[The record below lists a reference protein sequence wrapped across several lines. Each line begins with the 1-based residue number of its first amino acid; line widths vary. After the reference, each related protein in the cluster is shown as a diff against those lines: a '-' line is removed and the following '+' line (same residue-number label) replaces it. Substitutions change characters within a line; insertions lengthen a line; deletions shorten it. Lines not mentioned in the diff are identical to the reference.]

1 MADTKEHANT
11 GGGAAGAPAGEA
23 AQSAFRRRARRGIS
37 QRAQMAIAVALALIC
52 TLCASVDL
60 APVAYDT
67 VTALDSQA
75 TGAGYIALEVLC
87 SFPGRDQSAFVL
99 ALGLLLVRPF
109 WYVYFGRGAGTS
121 ARTRRTARAWAH
133 ASGEKSRR
141 RGARRGPA
149 SPVAPRARVPR
160 VRVSHGRGV
169 STWVVPALFA
179 LAMVFGKSFD
189 TTDSAQLVFGGI
201 SQGIK
206 AALSFTGWVLLAHMA
221 VVYLY
226 ELIDRL
232 RLDRAAPVGTA
243 RAAGG
248 AVAARVVRGLGR
260 AASFIFDAHP
270 FAMPLAL
277 LAILWL
283 PCLIGYAP
291 GLFMWDTGTQI
302 LQWFGHPNNASDY
315 LNLIDPAVTIVTQHH
330 PPLSTALIGL
340 SVQLGLSLFGSENA
354 GVFICACL
362 QFLLTAAVFA
372 WATST
377 LRRLGVRRM
386 VRMLVFAFVALVPVY
401 SNYAVLLTKDVLFTN
416 ALVVFALTL
425 ALAMRAPFAARPDEP
440 VRFTRADVARLVA
453 GGLGMALFRNGMWV
467 AALAGLALAACVCAW
482 RAHRRPDLVM
492 PRGRWRALAAV
503 AVTVLAVQLGLTG
516 VVYPALKVTPGS
528 KREMLSIPFQQT
540 ARFFRDHADQV
551 TPEEYAAVAR
561 VLDADAL
568 AGNYEPE
575 KSDAVK
581 NTFNEDATSDDLA
594 AYFRAW
600 AAEFARD
607 PGCYLEATANNYYGY
622 FYAGHST
629 NWSYTSEFSRRVMQ
643 WDKLTPYFSFSQPDD
658 PVVHAFDTLCSY
670 YRIAFQ
676 KLPILTLTTNAA
688 LYCWCLVLV
697 TAYALRVGER
707 RLLAVL
713 APVWVVLLVSL
724 VGPCNAATYF
734 RYAHPIAAV
743 MPFAFALLTAP
754 ARRAGRDA

>member
-1 MADTKEHANT
+1 MTDTKNLANAAD
-11 GGGAAGAPAGEA
+11 GGGLGKGRDGAP
-23 AQSAFRRRARRGIS
+23 RHRARRGLS
-37 QRAQMAIAVALALIC
+37 PRAQMALAVALAFLC
-52 TLCASVDL
+52 TLCASVEL
-60 APVAYDT
+60 EPVAYD
-67 VTALDSQA
+67 VVAALDPQA

-87 SFPGRDQSAFVL
+87 SFPGRDESALVL

-109 WYVYFGRGAGTS
+109 WYVYFGRGAGAT
-121 ARTRRTARAWAH
+121 ARARRTARAWAH
-133 ASGEKSRR
+133 ASGEKRTG
-141 RGARRGPA
+141 RGARNGA
-149 SPVAPRARVPR
+149 GSPEAPRARVPR
-160 VRVSHGRGV
+160 VRVSHGRGA
-169 STWVVPALFA
+169 STWVVAALFA

-221 VVYLY
+221 LVYFY
-226 ELIDRL
+226 ELMDRL

-243 RAAGG
+243 RAAGSSR
-248 AVAARVVRGLGR
+248 AARFLRALGR
-260 AASFIFDAHP
+260 AATFVFDKHP
-270 FAMPLAL
+270 FAAPFAL
-277 LAILWL
+277 LVALWL

-302 LQWFGHPNNASDY
+302 LQWFGYPNNASDY
-315 LNLIDPAVTIVTQHH
+315 LNLIDPAATIVTQHH

-340 SVQLGLSLFGSENA
+340 CVQAGMSLFGSENA
-354 GVFICACL
+354 GAFLYACL
-362 QFLLTAAVFA
+362 QFVLTAAVFA
-372 WATST
+372 WATAT

-386 VRMLVFAFVALVPVY
+386 VRMLIFAFVAFVPVY
-401 SNYAVLLTKDVLFTN
+401 ANYAVLLTKDVLFTD
-416 ALVVFALTL
+416 ALVVFALSL
-425 ALAMRAPFAARPDEP
+425 ALGMRAPFAARPGEGP
-440 VRFTRADVARLVA
+440 RFTRADAARLVA
-453 GGLGMALFRNGMWV
+453 GALGMALFRNGMWV
-467 AALAGLALAACVCAW
+467 AVLAGLFLAACVCAW
-482 RAHRRPDLVM
+482 RAHRRPDLIM
-492 PRGRWRALAAV
+492 PRSRWRVIAAV
-503 AVTVLAVQLGLTG
+503 GAAVLIVQLGLTG
-516 VVYPALKVTPGS
+516 VVYPALKITPGS
-528 KREMLSIPFQQT
+528 RREMLSIPFQQT

-551 TPEEYAAVAR
+551 TPEEYEAVAR

-568 AGNYEPE
+568 AENYEPE

-581 NTFNEDATSDDLA
+581 NTFNEDATAEDMA

-629 NWSYTSEFSRRVMQ
+629 NWSYTSEFSREVMQ
-643 WDKLTPYFSFSQPDD
+643 WAKLTPYFSFSQPDD
-658 PVVHAFDTLCSY
+658 PVVHVFDTLCSY

-676 KLPILTLTTNAA
+676 KLPILTLTTNAS

-734 RYAHPIAAV
+734 RYAYPVAAL
-743 MPFAFALLTAP
+743 MPFALGLLTAP
-754 ARRAGRDA
+754 ARRANPEAA